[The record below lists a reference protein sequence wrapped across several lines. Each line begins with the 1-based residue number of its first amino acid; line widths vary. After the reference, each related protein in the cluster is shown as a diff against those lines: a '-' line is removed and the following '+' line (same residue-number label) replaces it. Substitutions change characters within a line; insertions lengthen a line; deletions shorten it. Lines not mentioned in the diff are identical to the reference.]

1 MNYLSV
7 ENLSKNYG
15 EKNLFKDL
23 TFGIDQGER
32 VALIAKNG
40 TGKSTMLRILCDM
53 EPADSGTVV
62 WRNDLRVSFLQQE
75 QNFDKSLTANQVIF
89 HGESPALVALKNYE
103 EAILSGDGDKLSEA
117 LEAMDREQAWDIEV
131 KASTILSNLQLDHIL
146 NQSVSTLS
154 GGQIKRLALAQVL
167 IDEPDFLILD
177 EPTNHLDLEMIEWLE
192 GYLSGSKLTI
202 FMVSHDRYF
211 LEKVCSEIIEVDE
224 GQLFKYKGSYAY
236 YLEKKAEREENLI
249 ASTTK
254 AKNLMRRELEWIRKQ
269 PKARGTKA
277 KYRVDAFEGI
287 KDEASKKLNTSKVEL
302 EMKMERLGSKIIELH
317 GISKA
322 YGDRV
327 MLDKFS
333 YHFKRKDRVGI
344 VGKNGVGKSTFLNML
359 TATDVPDS
367 GKIVVGETIVFG
379 YYNQKGMNLKED
391 MRAIEVIKEIAE
403 VIPMAGGKKLT
414 ASQLLE
420 KFLFTGDMQYSFVS
434 KLSGGERKR
443 LYLCTIL
450 IKNPNFLILDEPTND
465 LDIQT
470 LNVLEEFLEE
480 FEGCLVLVSHDRFF
494 MDKLVDHM
502 FVFQG
507 EGQIKD
513 FPGNYTDY
521 RNSDLFK
528 NRHLPPAEQMPE
540 MKILVDEPKAAAT
553 AAATAAPVAPA
564 STSSEKKKMSY
575 KEKLEW
581 EKLEGEM
588 EALENKKSE
597 LEALLN
603 DTSINHNKL
612 VSITEE
618 LGKVTTELD
627 FKTERWIILSEY
639 N

>member
-1 MNYLSV
+1 MNFLSV
-7 ENLSKNYG
+7 ENLTKYYG
-15 EKNLFKDL
+15 EKKLFKDL

-40 TGKSTMLRILCDM
+40 TGKTTMLRILCNM
-53 EPADSGTVV
+53 EPSDGGTVV
-62 WRNDLRVSFLQQE
+62 WRNDLRISFLQQE
-75 QNFDKSLTANQVIF
+75 QNFDKSQTANEVIF
-89 HGESPALVALKNYE
+89 HGDSPALVALKNYE
-103 EAILSGDGDKLSEA
+103 DAIHSGNDELLADA

-131 KASTILSNLQLDHIL
+131 KASTILTNLQLDNIL
-146 NQSVSTLS
+146 TQSVATLS
-154 GGQIKRLALAQVL
+154 GGQLKRLALAQVL

-192 GYLSGSKLTI
+192 GYLSASKLTI

-224 GQLFKYKGSYAY
+224 GQLYKYKGSYAY
-236 YLEKKAEREENLI
+236 FLEKKAEREENLV
-249 ASTTK
+249 ASTAK
-254 AKNLMRRELEWIRKQ
+254 AKNLMKRELEWIRKQ

-287 KDEASKKLNTSKVEL
+287 KDEASRKLNTSKVEL

-317 GISKA
+317 NISKA
-322 YGDRV
+322 FGDKV

-333 YHFKRKDRVGI
+333 YNFKRKDRVGI

-359 TATDVPDS
+359 TSTDTPDS
-367 GKIVVGETIVFG
+367 GKVVVGETIVFG

-420 KFLFTGDMQYSFVS
+420 KFLFTGDMQYSYVS

-480 FEGCLVLVSHDRFF
+480 FEGCLLLVSHDRFF
-494 MDKLVDHM
+494 MDKLVDHL

-507 EGQIKD
+507 QGQIKD

-540 MKILVDEPKAAAT
+540 MKILTDERKD
-553 AAATAAPVAPA
+553 VAPA
-564 STSSEKKKMSY
+564 ATPSAPSTDKKKMSY
-575 KEKLEW
+575 KEKLEY
-581 EKLEGEM
+581 EKIEG
-588 EALENKKSE
+588 E
-597 LEALLN
+597 LEALETQKAQLEEKLAN
-603 DTSINHNKL
+603 VGSDHNELMK
-612 VSITEE
+612 VTEQ
-618 LGKVTTELD
+618 LGKVVAD
-627 FKTERWIILSEY
+627 IDYKTERWIILSELA
-639 N
+639 

>member
-1 MNYLSV
+1 MNFLSV
-7 ENLSKNYG
+7 ENLSKYYG
-15 EKNLFKDL
+15 EKLLFKDL
-23 TFGIDQGER
+23 SFGIDQGER

-40 TGKSTMLRILCDM
+40 TGKTTLLRILCEL
-53 EPADSGTVV
+53 EPSDGGNVV
-62 WRNDLRVSFLQQE
+62 FRKDLRISFLQQE
-75 QNFDKSLTANQVIF
+75 QHFDKSLTASQVIF
-89 HGESPALVALKNYE
+89 HGNSPALVALKNYE
-103 EAILSGDGDKLSEA
+103 EAIASGNENDLSDA
-117 LEAMDREQAWDIEV
+117 LEAMDREKAWDIEV
-131 KASTILSNLQLDHIL
+131 KASTIITNLNLDKIL
-146 NQSVSTLS
+146 TQSVATLS
-154 GGQIKRLALAQVL
+154 GGQLKRLALAQVL

-192 GYLSGSKLTI
+192 GYLSSSKLTI

-211 LEKVCSEIIEVDE
+211 LEKVCSEIIEIDE
-224 GQLFKYKGSYAY
+224 GQLYKYKGSYAY
-236 YLEKKAEREENLI
+236 FLGKKAEREENMV
-249 ASTTK
+249 ASTVK

-287 KDEASKKLNTSKVEL
+287 KEDASKKLNTSKVEL

-317 GISKA
+317 NISKA
-322 YGDRV
+322 FDEKK

-344 VGKNGVGKSTFLNML
+344 VGRNGVGKSTFLNML
-359 TATDVPDS
+359 TGTDVPDS

-420 KFLFTGDMQYSFVS
+420 KFLFTGDMQYSYVS

-507 EGQIKD
+507 EGHIKD

-521 RNSDLFK
+521 RESDLYK
-528 NRHLPPAEQMPE
+528 NRNLPPAEQMPE
-540 MKILVDEPKAAAT
+540 KKILSDAPVTPVAAA
-553 AAATAAPVAPA
+553 AP
-564 STSSEKKKMSY
+564 STEKKKISY
-575 KEKLEW
+575 KEKLEY
-581 EKLEGEM
+581 EKLEGEL
-588 EALENKKSE
+588 EALEKKKSE
-597 LEALLN
+597 LETELSN
-603 DTSINHNKL
+603 VGSDHSKL
-612 VSITEE
+612 MNITEQ
-618 LGKVTTELD
+618 LGKVVADID
-627 FKTERWIILSEY
+627 FKTERWIILSELV
-639 N
+639 